1 MRCEQELIYVA
12 QIIRDF
18 AATLP
23 PSAKLA
29 LEEKAQAAVN
39 AIQAELSRPDLPAAE
54 DN

>member
-23 PSAKLA
+23 PSARLA
-29 LEEKAQAAVN
+29 LEEKAQGAIS
-39 AIQAELSRPDLPAAE
+39 AIQAELNLPLPE
-54 DN
+54 QD